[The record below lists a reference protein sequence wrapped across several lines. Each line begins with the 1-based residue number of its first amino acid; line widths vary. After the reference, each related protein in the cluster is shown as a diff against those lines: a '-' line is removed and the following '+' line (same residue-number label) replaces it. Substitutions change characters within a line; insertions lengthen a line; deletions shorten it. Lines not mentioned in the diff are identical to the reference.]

1 MDIHVSIAAEPLFHI
16 GPLPVT
22 NSFLMMLIVMA
33 ALILVGAHIART
45 ATLVPGRLQAA
56 FEVLV
61 EFLLEIVDGT
71 AGRAAGRKIFPLI
84 GGIFIFI
91 AFANYLGVL
100 PGVGTIG
107 YYETEPATAEQHA
120 VTTGDQLAAVGAA
133 AVQNVPAKA
142 ESGERVLVPFLRS
155 PNADLNMTVAMSLVT
170 FVIVQILGIRQHGV
184 GGRIKHLAN
193 PPLLFP
199 IEVIS
204 ELGRIVS
211 LSARLFGNVF
221 AGEILLGVMYAMAAA
236 VKVAI
241 IPLAIPVVFIGLEL
255 LFGTIQALVFALLSL
270 IYIVLATEGGHDD
283 EHAEAHAPATVAPQP
298 QAHGAD

>member
-1 MDIHVSIAAEPLFHI
+1 MDVHVSIAAETLFHI

-45 ATLVPGRLQAA
+45 AKLMPGRLQAS
-56 FEVLV
+56 FEILV
-61 EFLLEIVDGT
+61 DFLLEIVDGT

-91 AFANYLGVL
+91 AFANYLGVF

-107 YYETEPATAEQHA
+107 YYETEPATAEEHA
-120 VTTGDQLAAVGAA
+120 AAPGDEIAAVGAA
-133 AVQNVPAKA
+133 AAQAAPAKA
-142 ESGERVLVPFLRS
+142 ESGERVLVPFVRS
-155 PNADLNMTVAMSLVT
+155 PNADLNMTVAMALVS
-170 FVIVQILGIRQHGV
+170 FVAFQWLGIRQHGV
-184 GGRIKHLAN
+184 GGRLKHLAN

-199 IEVIS
+199 IEIIS
-204 ELGRIVS
+204 ELGRIIS

-221 AGEILLGVMYAMAAA
+221 AGEILLTVMYAMVAAI
-236 VKVAI
+236 KVAV

-270 IYIVLATEGGHDD
+270 VYIVLATEGGHDD
-283 EHAEAHAPATVAPQP
+283 EHAAAHASAPAAPQP

>member
-1 MDIHVSIAAEPLFHI
+1 MDIHVSISAETLFHL

-22 NSFLMMLIVMA
+22 NSFLMMLIVMV

-45 ATLVPGRLQAA
+45 ASLVPGRLQAA
-56 FEVLV
+56 FEILV

-91 AFANYLGVL
+91 AFANYLGVF

-107 YYETEPATAEQHA
+107 FYETEPATAE
-120 VTTGDQLAAVGAA
+120 
-133 AVQNVPAKA
+133 
-142 ESGERVLVPFLRS
+142 RVLVPFVRS
-155 PNADLNMTVAMSLVT
+155 PNADLNMTVAMALVT
-170 FVIVQILGIRQHGV
+170 FVIVQILGIRQHGI

-221 AGEILLGVMYAMAAA
+221 AGEILLGVMYAMA
-236 VKVAI
+236 
-241 IPLAIPVVFIGLEL
+241 
-255 LFGTIQALVFALLSL
+255 
-270 IYIVLATEGGHDD
+270 
-283 EHAEAHAPATVAPQP
+283 
-298 QAHGAD
+298 

>member
-1 MDIHVSIAAEPLFHI
+1 MDIHVSIAPEVLFHI

-56 FEVLV
+56 TELIV
-61 EFLLEIVDGT
+61 EFLLELVDGT

-91 AFANYLGVL
+91 AFANYIGVL

-107 YYETEPATAEQHA
+107 FYENEPAAAEHA
-120 VTTGDQLAAVGAA
+120 AATGDQVAAVGAA
-133 AVQNVPAKA
+133 AAQAAPAKA

-155 PNADLNMTVAMSLVT
+155 PNADLNMTVAMALVT
-170 FVIVQILGIRQHGV
+170 FVTVQVLGIRQHGV
-184 GGRIKHLAN
+184 GGRIKHMAN

-199 IEVIS
+199 IELIS

-236 VKVAI
+236 VRVAI
-241 IPLAIPVVFIGLEL
+241 IPLAVPVVFIGLEL

-283 EHAEAHAPATVAPQP
+283 EHAETHAPASVAPQP